1 MPNLLHNGLGGL
13 LIRDATAADSEA
25 IMALTVRAYEPY
37 AAVIGPEWWTG
48 YRAGLP
54 AALFEDSAA
63 RRIVA
68 ESAGLLV
75 GSVLFYP
82 GSTQQDT
89 GSARVRLLAVDPAAR
104 GRGVGGALMEECVCR
119 ARAEGA
125 AALRLHTMEPM
136 VVAQRMYE
144 RMGFQR
150 QPDDDFQPVPGV
162 TVLGYQLDLTTPDDG
177 DR

>member
-1 MPNLLHNGLGGL
+1 MSEPNSGLREL
-13 LIRDATAADSEA
+13 LIRDATAADNEA
-25 IMALTVRAYEPY
+25 VMALTVGAYEPY

-48 YRAGLP
+48 YRDGLP

-68 ESAGLLV
+68 QSAGVIV

-82 GSTQQDT
+82 GSTQR
-89 GSARVRLLAVDPAAR
+89 GLPGVRLLAVDPAAR
-104 GRGVGGALMEECVCR
+104 GRGVGGALMEECVRR

-136 VVAQRMYE
+136 VVARRMYE

-150 QPDDDFQPVPGV
+150 QPDDDFQPVGGV
-162 TVLGYQLDLTTPDDG
+162 TVLGYQLDLTGPG
-177 DR
+177 DQNR

>member
-1 MPNLLHNGLGGL
+1 MSEPNSGLREL
-13 LIRDATAADSEA
+13 LIRDATAADNEA
-25 IMALTVRAYEPY
+25 ILALTVGAYEPY

-48 YRAGLP
+48 YRDGLS

-68 ESAGLLV
+68 QSAGVIV

-82 GSTQQDT
+82 GSIQR
-89 GSARVRLLAVDPAAR
+89 GLPGVRLLAVDPAAR
-104 GRGVGGALMEECVCR
+104 GQGVGGALMEECVRR

-136 VVAQRMYE
+136 VVARRMYE

-150 QPDDDFQPVPGV
+150 QPDDDFQPVAGI
-162 TVLGYQLDLTTPDDG
+162 TVLGYQLDLTGPG
-177 DR
+177 DRNR